1 MYKILSVALFLISIA
16 SISIAQEL
24 TVYGSPHS
32 VDSTL
37 MKIYEVIEKNNFE
50 IIETKEFASDKEE
63 KKFSGKIYVISF
75 ETQAVV
81 KDLMSCAPTAML
93 DMPLKLILWN
103 EYGDT
108 YIGFMQTD
116 EMKKRFMIKE
126 CDEIL
131 TLLNRAMLKVV
142 NDVVRKR

>member
-1 MYKILSVALFLISIA
+1 MYKILPIALWLFSMPFMTR
-16 SISIAQEL
+16 AQEL
-24 TVYGSPHS
+24 TVYGSPYS

-37 MKIYEVIEKNNFE
+37 MKIYEVIEKNDFE
-50 IIETKEFASDKEE
+50 IVGKKEYASAKEE
-63 KKFSGKIYVISF
+63 KKFLGKIYVISF
-75 ETQAVV
+75 ETPAE

-103 EYGDT
+103 EYGDA

-116 EMKKRFMIKE
+116 EMKKRFMIKD
-126 CDEIL
+126 CDEVL

-142 NDVVRKR
+142 NDVIRKR

>member
-1 MYKILSVALFLISIA
+1 MSMPFMSM
-16 SISIAQEL
+16 SQEL
-24 TVYGSPHS
+24 TVYGSPYS

-37 MKIYEVIEKNNFE
+37 TKVYEVIEKNNFN
-50 IIETKEFASDKEE
+50 IVGTQEFFSAKEE
-63 KKFSGKIYVISF
+63 KKFSGNIYVISF
-75 ETQAVV
+75 ETPAI

-108 YIGFMQTD
+108 YLGFMQTD

-126 CDEIL
+126 CDQVLI
-131 TLLNRAMLKVV
+131 LLNRAFLKVV
-142 NDVVRKR
+142 NDVIRKR

>member
-1 MYKILSVALFLISIA
+1 MS
-16 SISIAQEL
+16 QEL
-24 TVYGSPHS
+24 TVYGSPYS

-37 MKIYEVIEKNNFE
+37 TKVYEVIEKNNFN
-50 IIETKEFASDKEE
+50 IVGTQEFFSAKEE
-63 KKFSGKIYVISF
+63 KKFSGNIYVISF
-75 ETQAVV
+75 ETPAI

-108 YIGFMQTD
+108 YLGFMQTD

-126 CDEIL
+126 CDQVLI
-131 TLLNRAMLKVV
+131 LLNRAFLKVV
-142 NDVVRKR
+142 NDVIRKR

>member
-1 MYKILSVALFLISIA
+1 MNKILPIVLLLLSMAFA
-16 SISIAQEL
+16 SRAQEL
-24 TVYGSPHS
+24 TVYGSPYS

-37 MKIYEVIEKNNFE
+37 VKIYEVIEKNSFK
-50 IIETKEFASDKEE
+50 IVGKKEFASEKEE

-75 ETQAVV
+75 ETQAV
-81 KDLMSCAPTAML
+81 KNLLSCAPTAML

-116 EMKKRFMIKE
+116 VMKKRFMIQE
-126 CDEIL
+126 CDEVL
-131 TLLNRAMLKVV
+131 MLLNRAMLKVV
-142 NDVVRKR
+142 NDVIRKR